1 MAVTTTITSPS
12 DVPQAGRSHLATS
25 FPGVGLS
32 LYGSEALASSEEA
45 RLIHGVLVT
54 IVSLLTCL
62 ESEEGW
68 SHFHEGQGLTTR
80 SLPVVT
86 KLLSEL
92 DSVHQL
98 S

>member
-12 DVPQAGRSHLATS
+12 DVPQAGRSQLATS
-25 FPGVGLS
+25 FPGVIWEWGLS
-32 LYGSEALASSEEA
+32 
-45 RLIHGVLVT
+45 VLRGNQAD
-54 IVSLLTCL
+54 SWGLDDHCCLLMCL

-86 KLLSEL
+86 KLLSGLE
-92 DSVHQL
+92 SVHQL